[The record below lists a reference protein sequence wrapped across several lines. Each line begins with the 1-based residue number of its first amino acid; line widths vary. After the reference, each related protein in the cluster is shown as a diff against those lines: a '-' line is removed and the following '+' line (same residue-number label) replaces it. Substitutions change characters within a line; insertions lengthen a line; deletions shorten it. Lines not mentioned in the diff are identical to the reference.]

1 MGRSR
6 QGAQRTIAPRAEREN
21 HIGRP
26 LEPDLRHNPARAK
39 VSHQPVEAAHR
50 RANGKCEECL
60 RRLGEHGCL
69 SAGSL
74 FQGRNKGAR
83 VEAHFAVAI
92 EKAAILRQCE
102 KRSPVKNPPIGLVGG
117 QWAYLRRPM
126 RFFFRHCRVFAPR
139 AEIISVL
146 PYIFAH
152 QNRCS
157 RNALT
162 RKLAIAFGILTE
174 VRHGYNHYANE
185 STSLRR
191 FR

>member
-1 MGRSR
+1 MAGRWSQTFVTIPRVRRSAISR
-6 QGAQRTIAPRAEREN
+6 LRLL
-21 HIGRP
+21 IG
-26 LEPDLRHNPARAK
+26 EP
-39 VSHQPVEAAHR
+39 
-50 RANGKCEECL
+50 NGKCEECL

-126 RFFFRHCRVFAPR
+126 RFFPHCRVFAPR

-152 QNRCS
+152 ENRSS

-174 VRHGYNHYANE
+174 VRHGYNHYANK